1 MEAIPDIF
9 DLAQQLIFASVIFYE
24 KVCNL
29 DALGEAAGVGQGDR
43 NRGETGTNVDIGA
56 TIAAVTAG
64 IGLIAA
70 KDAKPLLSD
79 KPVESTEPKA

>member
-1 MEAIPDIF
+1 MNMKTTLAGIGSILAAVGFALKAIF
-9 DLAQQLIFASVIFYE
+9 DNDPA
-24 KVCNL
+24 
-29 DALGEAAGVGQGDR
+29 
-43 NRGETGTNVDIGA
+43 TNVDIGA

-64 IGLIAA
+64 IGLIVA

>member
-1 MEAIPDIF
+1 MNMKTTLAGIGSILAAVGFALKAIF
-9 DLAQQLIFASVIFYE
+9 DA
-24 KVCNL
+24 
-29 DALGEAAGVGQGDR
+29 DP
-43 NRGETGTNVDIGA
+43 TTNVDIGA

-70 KDAKPLLSD
+70 KDAQDAKPLLSD

>member
-1 MEAIPDIF
+1 MKTTLAGIGSILAAVGFALKAIF
-9 DLAQQLIFASVIFYE
+9 DA
-24 KVCNL
+24 
-29 DALGEAAGVGQGDR
+29 DP
-43 NRGETGTNVDIGA
+43 TTNVDLGA

-70 KDAKPLLSD
+70 KDAKDAKPLLSD

>member
-1 MEAIPDIF
+1 MKTTLAGIGSILAAVGFALKAIF
-9 DLAQQLIFASVIFYE
+9 DNDPA
-24 KVCNL
+24 
-29 DALGEAAGVGQGDR
+29 
-43 NRGETGTNVDIGA
+43 TNVDIGA

-70 KDAKPLLSD
+70 KDAKDAKEAKPLLSD

>member
-1 MEAIPDIF
+1 MNMKTTLAGIGSILAAVGFALKAIF
-9 DLAQQLIFASVIFYE
+9 DNDPA
-24 KVCNL
+24 
-29 DALGEAAGVGQGDR
+29 
-43 NRGETGTNVDIGA
+43 TNVDIGA

>member
-1 MEAIPDIF
+1 MNMKTTLAGIGSILAAVGFALKAIF
-9 DLAQQLIFASVIFYE
+9 DA
-24 KVCNL
+24 
-29 DALGEAAGVGQGDR
+29 DP
-43 NRGETGTNVDIGA
+43 TTNVDIGA

-70 KDAKPLLSD
+70 KDAKPVLSE

>member
-1 MEAIPDIF
+1 MNMKTTLAGIGSILAAVGFALKAIF
-9 DLAQQLIFASVIFYE
+9 DA
-24 KVCNL
+24 
-29 DALGEAAGVGQGDR
+29 DP
-43 NRGETGTNVDIGA
+43 TTNVDIGA

-70 KDAKPLLSD
+70 KDAKPVLSD